1 MAKRICSLG
10 SVHKQCFLWI
20 VAIPNYWGILKI
32 RDLFSHFS
40 HYLSQE
46 WKYDTRT
53 LIIYPRSLYFLTGS
67 FKEVYFN
74 CLPIYSE
81 ILILQC
87 NCFFFNKTS
96 WKAFW
101 HLCNVYLVSSFTG
114 DCIRSNYL
122 CPQTN
127 AVYLIKGKKTR
138 LSSKVALAQTQ
149 PTGCGV
155 FEDMPF

>member
-1 MAKRICSLG
+1 MVKCGLENLFIGVSAQAVFPLDCCHSKLLRHSQN
-10 SVHKQCFLWI
+10 SWSFF
-20 VAIPNYWGILKI
+20 A
-32 RDLFSHFS
+32 LFSLF
-40 HYLSQE
+40 
-46 WKYDTRT
+46 
-53 LIIYPRSLYFLTGS
+53 IPRSLYFLTGS

-101 HLCNVYLVSSFTG
+101 HLCTVYLVSSFTG

-127 AVYLIKGKKTR
+127 AVYLIKGKKNKVITQSRSRTNSANR
-138 LSSKVALAQTQ
+138 LWRFRGYALLT
-149 PTGCGV
+149 
-155 FEDMPF
+155 

>member
-1 MAKRICSLG
+1 M
-10 SVHKQCFLWI
+10 HKQCFLWI

-127 AVYLIKGKKTR
+127 AVYLIKGKKNKVITQSRSRTNSANR
-138 LSSKVALAQTQ
+138 LWRFRGYALLT
-149 PTGCGV
+149 
-155 FEDMPF
+155 